1 MNVTLE
7 KGLKHTTDKTVALDD
22 TALKYNSGLVEVF
35 ATPAMIA
42 MMENTCL
49 ECVGR
54 FLPEGYGTVGF
65 EVKIRHLKPTPVGE
79 KVSCNAELLSI
90 ENKKLLFRVAAFDE
104 HGKIGEGSHI
114 RYIIDQEKF
123 MEKLKS

>member
-1 MNVTLE
+1 MSITLE
-7 KGLKHTTDKTVALDD
+7 KGLKHTKEKTVGSDD

-42 MMENTCL
+42 RMENTCL
-49 ECVGR
+49 ECVER
-54 FLPEGYGTVGF
+54 FLPEGYRTVGF
-65 EVKIRHLKPTPVGE
+65 EVNIRHLKPTPVGE
-79 KVSCNAELLSI
+79 KVICNAELQSI
-90 ENKKLLFRVAAFDE
+90 ENKKLVFNVEAFDE

-114 RYIIDQEKF
+114 RYIIDQERF